1 MITKTLYDNLYRLA
15 TLQRFTM
22 EDSKQLQYAIQH
34 TINSSYSVC
43 LKCKQQLKHGQ
54 KLILNYLKSV
64 EVIEE
69 LPSVIDEPSEVIP
82 FEPAI
87 EVDVNEAEKLGCE
100 KCKSK
105 KKSTTTRKPRTTK

>member
-1 MITKTLYDNLYRLA
+1 MITRTHYDNLHRIA
-15 TLQRFTM
+15 TLQRFTLKDAN
-22 EDSKQLQYAIQH
+22 ELQYAIQH

-54 KLILNYLKSV
+54 KLILNYLNSV
-64 EVIEE
+64 EVIDE
-69 LPSVIDEPSEVIP
+69 LPSVIDEPSEIIP

-87 EVDVNEAEKLGCE
+87 EVDVKEADKLGCV

-105 KKSTTTRKPRTTK
+105 KSTTPRKPKTTK